1 MALFELTKDNLIPA
15 AETQL
20 HREGIYE
27 RTDLQRLL
35 RQDVA
40 VLAPD
45 LMVLAQEFGNWE
57 DSNRRID
64 LLCLDK
70 DAQLVIVEIKRTED
84 GGHMELQAIRY
95 AAMVSAMM
103 FDDA

>member
-15 AETQL
+15 AETQF

-64 LLCLDK
+64 LLCLNK
-70 DAQLVIVEIKRTED
+70 DAQLVIGRNQTHRGRWAHGAAGYSLRSHGI
-84 GGHMELQAIRY
+84 GHDVR
-95 AAMVSAMM
+95 
-103 FDDA
+103 